1 MIYLDHNAT
10 TPMALEIREAMLPFL
25 TEEWGIAPGCHSH
38 QLRQGKSICMKPK
51 RITRNTAVAAQT
63 NPAALVTDLRELIL
77 SARQTVA
84 LGVNAALAL
93 LYGKVGQRIRMNIP
107 HEKRAEYGRE
117 IFSTLSGKLVAEF
130 GRVFSQQNLFRM
142 TEFAEAFPDE
152 KIVATIGLVAFCG
165 AAAAEKTYATG
176 FLPYRTAAQAGV

>member
-1 MIYLDHNAT
+1 
-10 TPMALEIREAMLPFL
+10 
-25 TEEWGIAPGCHSH
+25 
-38 QLRQGKSICMKPK
+38 MKPK
-51 RITRNTAVAAQT
+51 RFAKSTAVSAQT

-84 LGVNAALAL
+84 RGVNAALVR
-93 LYGKVGQRIRMNIP
+93 LYWHIGTRIRQEILKVN
-107 HEKRAEYGRE
+107 RAEYGRE
-117 IFSTLSGKLVAEF
+117 ILSTLSKELVAEF
-130 GRVFSQQNLFRM
+130 GRGFSWPNLSRM
-142 TEFAEAFPDE
+142 MALAEAFPDE